1 MTSNHR
7 NRLDRLEVIA
17 RYSDARSDINHIA
30 EVSGI
35 DPDIILAEAE
45 RLREQAGPFAS
56 YDDML
61 NIVAEEAGRTVEDLR
76 ADALQLMMQSQGCNT

>member
-17 RYSDARSDINHIA
+17 RYSDARSDISHIA

-35 DPDIILAEAE
+35 DSDIILAIDAE
-45 RLREQAGPFAS
+45 RSP
-56 YDDML
+56 
-61 NIVAEEAGRTVEDLR
+61 AERRSA
-76 ADALQLMMQSQGCNT
+76 